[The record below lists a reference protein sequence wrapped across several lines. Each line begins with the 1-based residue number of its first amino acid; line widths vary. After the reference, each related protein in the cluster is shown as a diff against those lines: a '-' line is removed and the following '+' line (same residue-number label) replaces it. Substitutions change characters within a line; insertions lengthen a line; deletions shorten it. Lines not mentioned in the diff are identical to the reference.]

1 MKILHIITS
10 LELGGAERL
19 LTELVPYQKQ
29 AGNIVKVMILT
40 NYNSVFRENLEKQGI
55 EIITAKSNNIKSFKN
70 IFEIA
75 NEIKKEDYD
84 VVHVHLV
91 HAQYWARMAKLL
103 DGKSKNRL
111 YVTTEHSTSNKRRD
125 MFAMKMI
132 DKFVFGGYDKI
143 VSISPGT
150 QYSLEQWLGR
160 NDKAFSV
167 IYNGID
173 IEKFQKA
180 TGYPKSDIGLKDSD
194 IVLMMVSRF
203 HSSKNHKG
211 VVDALEWLPAKYK
224 VVFVGDGALEEETK
238 EYVNSKGMSRRVVF
252 LGMRKDIPQLLKT
265 ADILI
270 QYSYFEGFGIT
281 ALEGMASKKP
291 VIASDVS
298 GLGELVRGAGIVV
311 DSNNSRELAK
321 GVLSLRTNEDYEK
334 VALECFNR
342 SKEYTLESCANKYLK
357 LYEEKK

>member
-29 AGNIVKVMILT
+29 AGHIVKVMILT
-40 NYNSVFRENLEKQGI
+40 NNNSVFRENLEKQGI
-55 EIITAKSNNIKSFKN
+55 EIITASCNNIKSYKN

-75 NEIKKEDYD
+75 KEIKKENYN

-91 HAQYWARMAKLL
+91 HAQYWTRMAKIL
-103 DGKSKNRL
+103 DGNSNNRL
-111 YVTTEHSTSNKRRD
+111 YLTTEHSTSNKRRD
-125 MFAMKMI
+125 MFAMKMV

-150 QYSLEQWLGR
+150 QYSLQKWLGR
-160 NDKAFSV
+160 NDNAFKV

-173 IEKFQKA
+173 IIKFEKAIGYDKA
-180 TGYPKSDIGLKDSD
+180 DIELKDSD

-211 VVDALEWLPAKYK
+211 VVDALEWLPTKYK
-224 VVFVGDGALEEETK
+224 VVFVGDGSLENEIK
-238 EYVNSKGMSRRVVF
+238 EYVKSKGMTRRVIF

-311 DSNNSRELAK
+311 DKDDSKELAK
-321 GVLSLRTNEDYEK
+321 AILTLRTIEDYDK
-334 VALECFNR
+334 VALECFKR